1 MSSIDPTCC
10 PLCGENN
17 QCAVTLGQDPSTCWC
32 HQPEIVIDKTL
43 LAKIPQ
49 AARGKAC
56 ICQQCVALNAG
67 IQQGEFGCQE
77 RLSSDAHLNSFF
89 DVAKKS

>member
-1 MSSIDPTCC
+1 MSSIDPTRC
-10 PLCGENN
+10 PLCSENN

-43 LAKIPQ
+43 LIKIPQ

-56 ICQQCVALNAG
+56 ICPQCVASDA
-67 IQQGEFGCQE
+67 QRHQGEREYDGG
-77 RLSSDAHLNSFF
+77 LSSDGHLNSFF
-89 DVAKKS
+89 EVAKKS